1 MQRSIKAC
9 SASVLGVL
17 ECFRLKSRRKG
28 DIPIRYDHEM
38 EILHLSHALP
48 LTQVLTPAFEPVP
61 GFSYV
66 SSKNPFFLR
75 IWRMRFLAGII
86 PIAVAIFVFL
96 PNHARLVLHT
106 AVRPVGIVYDACTT
120 HFVPGLKLETSF
132 ESASCLIL
140 LYRINCASQCFT

>member
-28 DIPIRYDHEM
+28 DIPIRYDHET
-38 EILHLSHALP
+38 ESLHLSHALP
-48 LTQVLTPAFEPVP
+48 LTQVLTPAFEPAT
-61 GFSYV
+61 
-66 SSKNPFFLR
+66 FLSGNNSNR
-75 IWRMRFLAGII
+75 GCDFC
-86 PIAVAIFVFL
+86 VL